1 MLGVGDRNKNIQTT
15 RKDMKA
21 AIAIIVLAV
30 ILALTTEKPNIE
42 DRVAK
47 QIEESRK
54 LHDSAMVELKRLHD
68 INDTLLIY
76 HFGK

>member
-1 MLGVGDRNKNIQTT
+1 
-15 RKDMKA
+15 MKA
-21 AIAIIVLAV
+21 LLAIIVLAV
-30 ILALTTEKPNIE
+30 ILALTTEKPTIE

-54 LHDSAMVELKRLHD
+54 LHDSALVELKRLHD

>member
-1 MLGVGDRNKNIQTT
+1 
-15 RKDMKA
+15 MKA
-21 AIAIIVLAV
+21 LLAIAILAV

-42 DRVAK
+42 ERVAK

-54 LHDSAMVELKRLHD
+54 LHDSAMLELKRLHD

>member
-1 MLGVGDRNKNIQTT
+1 
-15 RKDMKA
+15 MKA
-21 AIAIIVLAV
+21 LLAIAILAV
-30 ILALTTEKPNIE
+30 ILALTTEKPTIE

-54 LHDSAMVELKRLHD
+54 LHDSAMLELKRLHD

>member
-1 MLGVGDRNKNIQTT
+1 
-15 RKDMKA
+15 MKA
-21 AIAIIVLAV
+21 LLAIAILAV

-54 LHDSAMVELKRLHD
+54 LHDSALVELKRLHE

-76 HFGK
+76 HFGQ

>member
-1 MLGVGDRNKNIQTT
+1 
-15 RKDMKA
+15 MKA
-21 AIAIIVLAV
+21 LLAIAIFAV
-30 ILALTTEKPNIE
+30 ILALTTEKPTIE

-54 LHDSAMVELKRLHD
+54 LHDSAMLELKRLHD

>member
-1 MLGVGDRNKNIQTT
+1 
-15 RKDMKA
+15 MKA
-21 AIAIIVLAV
+21 LLAIAILAV

-54 LHDSAMVELKRLHD
+54 LHDSAMVELKRLHE

>member
-1 MLGVGDRNKNIQTT
+1 
-15 RKDMKA
+15 MKA

-42 DRVAK
+42 ERVAK
-47 QIEESRK
+47 QIEQSRK
-54 LHDSAMVELKRLHD
+54 LHDSALVELKRLHD

>member
-1 MLGVGDRNKNIQTT
+1 
-15 RKDMKA
+15 MKA

-30 ILALTTEKPNIE
+30 ILALTTDKPNIE

-54 LHDSAMVELKRLHD
+54 LHDSALVELKRLHD

>member
-1 MLGVGDRNKNIQTT
+1 MFSVGDRDKNLQTT
-15 RKDMKA
+15 WKDMKA
-21 AIAIIVLAV
+21 LLAIAIFAV
-30 ILALTTEKPNIE
+30 ILALTTETPTIE

>member
-1 MLGVGDRNKNIQTT
+1 
-15 RKDMKA
+15 MKA
-21 AIAIIVLAV
+21 LLAIAILAV

-54 LHDSAMVELKRLHD
+54 LHDSALVELKRLHD

>member
-1 MLGVGDRNKNIQTT
+1 
-15 RKDMKA
+15 MKA
-21 AIAIIVLAV
+21 LLAIAILAV

-68 INDTLLIY
+68 INDSLLELR
-76 HFGK
+76 FGK

>member
-1 MLGVGDRNKNIQTT
+1 
-15 RKDMKA
+15 MKA
-21 AIAIIVLAV
+21 LLAIAILAV
-30 ILALTTEKPNIE
+30 ILALTTENPTIE
-42 DRVAK
+42 ERVAE

-54 LHDSAMVELKRLHD
+54 LHDSALLELKRLHD

>member
-1 MLGVGDRNKNIQTT
+1 
-15 RKDMKA
+15 MKA
-21 AIAIIVLAV
+21 LLAIAILAV
-30 ILALTTEKPNIE
+30 ILALTTEKPTIE
-42 DRVAK
+42 DRVAE

-54 LHDSAMVELKRLHD
+54 LHDSAMIQLKRLHD

>member
-1 MLGVGDRNKNIQTT
+1 MFSVGDRNKNIQTT

-30 ILALTTEKPNIE
+30 ILALTTETPTIE

-54 LHDSAMVELKRLHD
+54 LHDSAMIELKILHD